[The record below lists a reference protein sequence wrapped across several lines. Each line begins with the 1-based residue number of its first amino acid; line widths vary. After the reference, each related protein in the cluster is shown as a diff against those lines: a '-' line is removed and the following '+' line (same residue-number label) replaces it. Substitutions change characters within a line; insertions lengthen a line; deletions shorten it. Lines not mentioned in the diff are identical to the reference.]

1 MKQLQIALLSLG
13 MACAA
18 SLVAAP
24 SARTT
29 QSAKPKMR
37 YTAVRSG
44 DSVVLSDATTD
55 TVVSILPS
63 LGNMAYEM
71 KVKGHNVLR
80 YQHATLDEFRKA
92 PNGIGVPFMGPWANR
107 LDEQA
112 FYANGKRYPF
122 DMALGNVRGAIP
134 IHGFI
139 TTTDQWKVVEMKAS
153 KEDAWVTSRLE
164 FYKVPAWMKQWPF
177 AHTVDM
183 TYRLKDGVLEVL
195 TEVTNLANEPM
206 PLAIGYHPYFQL
218 TDSKRDEWV
227 VSVGAKKRY
236 TLSPQKLPTGETE
249 PIEKVFADPA
259 AVPVKD
265 YDLDDVFGDLV
276 RDAQGRSTMTVKGKA
291 QRLDVLFGPNY
302 KAAVVWA
309 PKPPAGQERNFI
321 CFEPMVGPTNAVNM
335 AQKGTYTELQSIA
348 PGATWKE
355 SFWVKA
361 SGFEPAPP
369 PAVKCTPR
377 RLVPASAL
385 QRRCWEEPGSAS
397 PRSGSRPAA
406 AGTRCSWD

>member
-1 MKQLQIALLSLG
+1 MKQLPVALLTMG
-13 MACAA
+13 MALAA

-24 SARTT
+24 SAPVQT
-29 QSAKPKMR
+29 SKPKMR
-37 YTAVRSG
+37 YAAEKVG
-44 DSVVLSDATTD
+44 DSVVLTDRTTD
-55 TVVSILPS
+55 TTVSILPS
-63 LGNMAYEM
+63 LGNIAYEM
-71 KVKGHNVLR
+71 KVRGHNVLR
-80 YQHATLDEFRKA
+80 YPHATIDEFRKA

-134 IHGFI
+134 IHGFM
-139 TTTDQWKVVEMKAS
+139 TTTDQWKVVDLKAS
-153 KEDAWVTSRLE
+153 AGEAFVTSRLE
-164 FYKVPAWMKQWPF
+164 FYKQPAWMKQWPF

-183 TYRLKDGVLEVL
+183 TYRLKDGVLEVA
-195 TEVTNLANEPM
+195 TAVTNLSVEPM

-218 TDSKRDEWV
+218 TDTKRDEWT
-227 VSVGAKKRY
+227 VSVGAKKRF

-249 PIEKVFADPA
+249 PIEKVFQDPA

-291 QRLDVLFGPNY
+291 QRLDVIFGPNY

-321 CFEPMVGPTNAVNM
+321 CFEPMVGITNATNM
-335 AQKGTYTELQSIA
+335 AHKGTYSELQTIA
-348 PGATWKE
+348 PGATWRE
-355 SFWVKA
+355 SWWVKP
-361 SGFEPAPP
+361 SGFE
-369 PAVKCTPR
+369 
-377 RLVPASAL
+377 
-385 QRRCWEEPGSAS
+385 
-397 PRSGSRPAA
+397 AA
-406 AGTRCSWD
+406 AATVR

>member
-1 MKQLQIALLSLG
+1 MKQLQVALLSLG
-13 MACAA
+13 MAVAA

-37 YTAVRSG
+37 YTAARTG
-44 DSVVLSDATTD
+44 ESVVLTDATTD
-55 TVVSILPS
+55 TAVSILPS

-80 YQHATLDEFRKA
+80 YPHATLDEFRKA
-92 PNGIGVPFMGPWANR
+92 PNGLGVPFMGPWANR

-122 DMALGNVRGAIP
+122 DMALGNVRGQIP

-153 KEDAWVTSRLE
+153 KDEAWVKSRLE

-183 TYRLKDGVLEVL
+183 TYRLKDGVLEVI
-195 TEVTNLANEPM
+195 TEVTNLATEPM

-276 RDAQGRSTMTVKGKA
+276 RDAQGRSTMTVKGKT

-302 KAAVVWA
+302 HAAVVWA

-335 AQKGTYTELQSIA
+335 AQKGTYTGLQSIA

-355 SFWVKA
+355 SFWVKP
-361 SGFEPAPP
+361 SGFE
-369 PAVKCTPR
+369 
-377 RLVPASAL
+377 
-385 QRRCWEEPGSAS
+385 
-397 PRSGSRPAA
+397 AA
-406 AGTRCSWD
+406 R